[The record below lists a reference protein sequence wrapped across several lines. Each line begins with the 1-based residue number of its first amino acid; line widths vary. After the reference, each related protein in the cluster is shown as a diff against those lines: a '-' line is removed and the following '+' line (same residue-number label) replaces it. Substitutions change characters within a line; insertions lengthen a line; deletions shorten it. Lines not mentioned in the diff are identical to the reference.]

1 MAGRA
6 LRLSANK
13 GLRLRAGALLP
24 WALLAL
30 AAAVQLAGTGPAIA
44 LGLAFFIAGL
54 PHGAADDDGRR
65 IARWKP
71 LGIAVYLLVAAS
83 LALFALA
90 QPLAALV
97 VFLLLSAWHFATHE
111 PGLYGWAIGLTAI
124 GGSALWQGEAT
135 AAVFAAVTGAPV
147 PGAMMMALAAVGGT
161 GLVLAAL
168 SARRDPAGSVLLLAA
183 PALLHPVLAVGLIFL
198 AAHAAPVLASQM
210 QRYGV
215 GNVARAVWP
224 TALAAALG
232 SAALIAAVLLG
243 WTALPLAAAFA
254 IALATPHML
263 LDRLDEPQPAALPA

>member
-54 PHGAADDDGRR
+54 PHGAADDNGRR

-90 QPLAALV
+90 QPLAALAA
-97 VFLLLSAWHFATHE
+97 FLLLSAWHFAAHE
-111 PGLYGWAIGLTAI
+111 PGWHGLAIGATAI

-135 AAVFAAVTGAPV
+135 AQVFAAVTGAPV
-147 PGAMMMALAAVGGT
+147 PGAVMLPLAMFGAAGVGLALGSIRRKPAGA
-161 GLVLAAL
+161 LVLL
-168 SARRDPAGSVLLLAA
+168 GA
-183 PALLHPVLAVGLIFL
+183 PALLHPVLAVGLIFF
-198 AAHAAPVLASQM
+198 AIHAAPVLAGQL
-210 QRYGV
+210 RDYGTTKV
-215 GNVARAVWP
+215 IRAAWP

-232 SAALIAAVLLG
+232 SGALIAAVMLG
-243 WTALPLAAAFA
+243 WVPLPLAAALA
-254 IALATPHML
+254 ISLATPHML
-263 LDRLDEPQPAALPA
+263 LDRLGAPSQKPASA